1 MMFGLTEKEL
11 ATIKRLNTPA
21 KVQDFLDDLPRNFE
35 KKGDTLFSPRRVLRE
50 KKAHCIEGAL
60 LAAIA
65 FWFQGRP
72 PIILDLKSSKDDD
85 SHVVALFQ
93 ENGYWGAV
101 SKTNHASLRW
111 RDPIYKN
118 AREIA
123 LSYFHEYFIDDGRKT
138 FVSFAKYNIKR
149 LGTAW
154 ITAEEDLLWLNRAL
168 DSIPHIPLVP
178 ERNKRFIRPA
188 AKLEREAGR
197 LLDWKKSDPG
207 T

>member
-1 MMFGLTEKEL
+1 MFKLTDKEL
-11 ATIKRLNTPA
+11 VTLKALDTPN

-60 LAAIA
+60 LAGVA
-65 FWFQGRP
+65 FWLQGRP
-72 PIILDLKSSKDDD
+72 ALILDLKSSKDDD
-85 SHVVALFQ
+85 SHVVTLFK

-111 RDPIYKN
+111 RDPIFKN
-118 AREIA
+118 IREIA
-123 LSYFHEYFIDDGRKT
+123 LSYFHEYFIDDGKKT
-138 FVSFAKYNIKR
+138 LVSYARYNVKR

-154 ITAEEDLLWLNRAL
+154 ITDEEDLLWLNRAL

-178 ERNKRFIRPA
+178 EKNKKFIRHA
-188 AKLEREAGR
+188 TVLERQAGR

>member
-1 MMFGLTEKEL
+1 MFRLNDKEL
-11 ATIKRLNTPA
+11 AILTALNTPN

-60 LAAIA
+60 LAAVA
-65 FWFQGRP
+65 FWLQGRP
-72 PIILDLKSSKDDD
+72 ALILDLKSSKDDD
-85 SHVVALFQ
+85 SHVITLFK

-111 RDPIYKN
+111 RDPIFKN
-118 AREIA
+118 IREIA
-123 LSYFHEYFIDDGRKT
+123 LSYFHEYFIDDGKKT
-138 FVSFAKYNIKR
+138 LVSYARYNVKR

-168 DSIPHIPLVP
+168 DSIPHVPLVP
-178 ERNKRFIRPA
+178 EGNKKFIRHA
-188 AKLEREAGR
+188 TVLERQAGR